1 MANEQVFQAALLID
15 ADNLSPAAVDA
26 AFQYLADRGISVTVR
41 RAYGGHDKLAGMKEV
56 LKRHAVRAFVNQGK
70 GTTDVA
76 LVVDAMDLLRDAAL
90 PPAVAI
96 GSSDA
101 DFAPLALR
109 LREAAKHVLCF
120 AQTDKSAADDLACAY
135 DDVVYVDSAPASER
149 HAVPAPAAPA
159 AARKTRARATPAKK
173 VAAAKKAPARKTAAK
188 RPAAAAHAQPV
199 LAEPPVLPPE
209 VQSILAAVPAL
220 KTGLPQPLGEVV
232 KLLHDEKLLSKR
244 ASSTKLFKKFHERF
258 ELSPGT
264 QPNRVRYLLP

>member
-15 ADNLSPAAVDA
+15 ADNLSPAAVEA

-41 RAYGGHDKLAGMKEV
+41 RAYGGHEKLAGMKDV

-90 PPAVAI
+90 PAAVAI

-120 AQTDKSAADDLACAY
+120 AQIDKAAGEDLACAY
-135 DDVVYVDSAPASER
+135 DDVVYVDSAPSEK
-149 HAVPAPAAPA
+149 VSPAGTAIA
-159 AARKTRARATPAKK
+159 
-173 VAAAKKAPARKTAAK
+173 APARKTRTRAAPAKSAEPARKTPVRKTAAK
-188 RPAAAAHAQPV
+188 KTVAHAKPV
-199 LAEPPVLPPE
+199 AMEPPVLPLE
-209 VQSILAAVPAL
+209 VQHILAAVPAL

-232 KLLHDEKLLSKR
+232 KLLHDEKLLSMR
-244 ASSTKLFKKFHERF
+244 GSSTKLFKKFQDRF
-258 ELSPGT
+258 ELSPDT

>member
-1 MANEQVFQAALLID
+1 MANEQVFQVALLID
-15 ADNLSPAAVDA
+15 ADNLTPAAIDT

-41 RAYGGHDKLAGMKEV
+41 RAYGGHEKLAGMKDM

-90 PPAVAI
+90 PAAVAI

-109 LREAAKHVLCF
+109 LREAGKHVLCF
-120 AQTDKSAADDLACAY
+120 AQGDKSAADDLACAY
-135 DDVVYVDSAPASER
+135 DDVVYVDASPSSDR
-149 HAVPAPAAPA
+149 HAVAATAQPATP
-159 AARKTRARATPAKK
+159 RKTRVREAPAKK
-173 VAAAKKAPARKTAAK
+173 VAAKKAPARKTVARKSAAV
-188 RPAAAAHAQPV
+188 REQPAV
-199 LAEPPVLPPE
+199 VEPPMLPPE
-209 VQSILAAVPAL
+209 VQAILAAVPAL

-232 KLLHDEKLLSKR
+232 KLLHDESVLSKR